1 MAIRQGLTTSFK
13 QQMLTGAQDLSTDTL
28 KIALYTALSSIDET
42 TTEYTTTNEITGT
55 GYTAGGVSLSNVTI
69 STSQTTAYVTFDNP
83 TWNPASLT
91 ARGALIYN
99 NSQSNASI
107 AVIDFGSDKTMSPVF
122 VIQMPANTAS
132 TALIRIE

>member
-1 MAIRQGLTTSFK
+1 MTIRQGLTTSFK
-13 QQMLTGAQDLSTDTL
+13 QQMLTGAQNLSTDTL
-28 KIALYTALSSIDET
+28 KIALYTALASIDET
-42 TTEYTTTNEITGT
+42 TTEYTTTNEIVGT
-55 GYTAGGVSLSNVTI
+55 GYTAGGVTLSNVTI

-83 TWNPASLT
+83 TWDPASLT

-99 NSQSNASI
+99 NTQSNASI
-107 AVIDFGSDKTMSPVF
+107 AVIDFGSDKTMSPAF

>member
-1 MAIRQGLTTSFK
+1 MTIRQGLTTSFK
-13 QQMLTGAQDLSTDTL
+13 QQMLIGTQNLSTYTL
-28 KIALYTALSSIDET
+28 KIALYTALASIDET
-42 TTEYTTTNEITGT
+42 TTAFTTTNEITGT
-55 GYTAGGVSLSNVTI
+55 GYTEGGINLSNVTI
-69 STSQTTAYVTFDNP
+69 STSQFSAYVTFDNP

-107 AVIDFGSDKTMSPVF
+107 AVIDFGSDKTMSPAF

>member
-13 QQMLTGAQDLSTDTL
+13 QQMLTGGQDLSTDTL
-28 KIALYTALSSIDET
+28 KIALYTALATIDEST
-42 TTEYTTTNEITGT
+42 VEYITTNEVTGT
-55 GYTAGGVSLSNVTI
+55 GYTEGGVTLSNVII
-69 STSQTTAYVTFDNP
+69 STSQFSAYVTFDNP
-83 TWNPASLT
+83 TWDPASFT

-99 NSQSNASI
+99 NSRANASI
-107 AVIDFGSDKTMSPVF
+107 AVIDFGSDKTMSPAF

>member
-1 MAIRQGLTTSFK
+1 MTIRQGLTTSFK
-13 QQMLTGAQDLSTDTL
+13 QQMLTGTQDLSTDTL
-28 KIALYTALSSIDET
+28 KIALYTALASIDET
-42 TTEYTTTNEITGT
+42 TTAYTTTNEITGT
-55 GYTAGGVSLSNVTI
+55 GYTEGGVTLSNVTI
-69 STSQTTAYVTFDNP
+69 STSQFSAYVTFDNP
-83 TWNPASLT
+83 TWDPASLT

-107 AVIDFGSDKTMSPVF
+107 AVIDFGSDKTMSPAF

>member
-1 MAIRQGLTTSFK
+1 MTIRQGLTTSFK

-28 KIALYTALSSIDET
+28 KIALYTALASIDET
-42 TTEYTTTNEITGT
+42 TTAYTTTNEITGT
-55 GYTAGGVSLSNVTI
+55 GYTEGGVSLSNVTI
-69 STSQTTAYVTFDNP
+69 STSQFSAYVTFDNP
-83 TWNPASLT
+83 TWDPASLT

-99 NSQSNASI
+99 NTQANASI
-107 AVIDFGSDKTMSPVF
+107 AVIDFGSDKTMSPAF